1 MHPGNLGEHK
11 PTSWSCWWEQR
22 DSHRTAP
29 VRRGQEGFGGAQRP
43 LLVRG
48 QLDPGPRVGTG
59 PEPDPGIWSL
69 EQSGG
74 AGGTPPVP
82 ILLRMRPE
90 IPCSRIPLEFNSHGG
105 CRQDTLLRI
114 PREMQVG
121 TPLLLITDPKGGG
134 TPPPLEFHWNLLPLE
149 AQVGSPCSRIPSES
163 PSHGG
168 AAGAPLPEAPGSPG
182 PGEIPAGT
190 AELERSEAELL
201 KHTDSGG
208 RGGGQF
214 GGGFG
219 VFPPGSAGM
228 DGWSP
233 SGVWRG
239 GNGDQ
244 CSRGEEP

>member
-1 MHPGNLGEHK
+1 MHPGNLGKHK

-29 VRRGQEGFGGAQRP
+29 VRWGQEGFGGAQRP

-74 AGGTPPVP
+74 AGGTPPIP

-90 IPCSRIPLEFNSHGG
+90 IPCSRIPLEFNSRGG

-121 TPLLLITDPKGGG
+121 THLLQITDPKGGG
-134 TPPPLEFHWNLLPLE
+134 TPPLLWNSTGICFPWRCRWDPPAPEFHRNPLPTE
-149 AQVGSPCSRIPSES
+149 AQ
-163 PSHGG
+163 
-168 AAGAPLPEAPGSPG
+168 PG
-182 PGEIPAGT
+182 PPCLRRRAHL
-190 AELERSEAELL
+190 AQVRSQQEQQSW
-201 KHTDSGG
+201 SGAKLN
-208 RGGGQF
+208 
-214 GGGFG
+214 
-219 VFPPGSAGM
+219 S
-228 DGWSP
+228 
-233 SGVWRG
+233 
-239 GNGDQ
+239 
-244 CSRGEEP
+244 

>member
-29 VRRGQEGFGGAQRP
+29 VRWGQEGFGGAQRP

-74 AGGTPPVP
+74 AGGTPPIQ

-90 IPCSRIPLEFNSHGG
+90 IPCSRIPLEFNSRGG

-121 TPLLLITDPKGGG
+121 TPPAPDHRSQRRWD
-134 TPPPLEFHWNLLPLE
+134 PPLLWNSTGICFPWRRRWDPPAPEFHRNPLPTE
-149 AQVGSPCSRIPSES
+149 AQ
-163 PSHGG
+163 
-168 AAGAPLPEAPGSPG
+168 PG
-182 PGEIPAGT
+182 PPCLRRRAHL
-190 AELERSEAELL
+190 AQVRSQQEQQSW
-201 KHTDSGG
+201 SGAKLN
-208 RGGGQF
+208 
-214 GGGFG
+214 
-219 VFPPGSAGM
+219 S
-228 DGWSP
+228 
-233 SGVWRG
+233 
-239 GNGDQ
+239 
-244 CSRGEEP
+244 